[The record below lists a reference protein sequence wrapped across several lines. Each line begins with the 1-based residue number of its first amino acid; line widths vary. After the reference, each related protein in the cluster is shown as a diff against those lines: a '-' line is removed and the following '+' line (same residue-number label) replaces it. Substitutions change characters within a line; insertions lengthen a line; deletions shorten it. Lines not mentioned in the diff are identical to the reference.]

1 VHRGTKDDSAGA
13 MARDAARS
21 ERRESPDP
29 PRRRERPEIR
39 SLAGSQAP
47 LYFTRLCAN
56 SGHAGAR
63 GAGDGCI
70 DVAEKVV
77 ASPRVSYPPR
87 GSRFA
92 GDENRPDGDIRLG
105 KPAEFIARSAFRES
119 RWNNNAASDDSDER
133 LTPPPAA
140 RANQI
145 GHNARA
151 FLRRETFYCLR
162 ESATPWRISRKC
174 CQLSGL
180 FSIK

>member
-1 VHRGTKDDSAGA
+1 VQWLVTPRAASGERVRIRLVVARGRRFGVWPAAKRRFTLLDFAPTAATPAHAGRGTDVSMSPKKSS
-13 MARDAARS
+13 RH
-21 ERRESPDP
+21 REY
-29 PRRRERPEIR
+29 R
-39 SLAGSQAP
+39 
-47 LYFTRLCAN
+47 
-56 SGHAGAR
+56 
-63 GAGDGCI
+63 
-70 DVAEKVV
+70 
-77 ASPRVSYPPR
+77 PPR

-105 KPAEFIARSAFRES
+105 KLPEFIARSAFRES